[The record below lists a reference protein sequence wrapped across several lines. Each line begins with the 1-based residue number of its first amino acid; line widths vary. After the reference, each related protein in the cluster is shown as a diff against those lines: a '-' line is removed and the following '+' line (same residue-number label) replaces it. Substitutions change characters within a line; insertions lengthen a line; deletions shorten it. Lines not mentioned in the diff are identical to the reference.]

1 MLTRVGPAV
10 PETTVA
16 LHCDAMG
23 MTPDLMMII
32 MARTLRSKVKVMT
45 LHVMLPEITPTRP

>member
-10 PETTVA
+10 LETTVA

-23 MTPDLMMII
+23 TTPDLMMII